1 MTSSPGLP
9 MKYAAIRLANRNY
22 RRIKTALLTHQPP
35 VITGLFFRLL
45 SLMDGRLAKRKQ
57 TPLESQAN
65 MLWKQ
70 RYLES
75 YQQGC
80 PRFAVETAHAVAA
93 GSADHVHPRGA
104 FYDNSV
110 NPRFNLKVY
119 ELLRPQ
125 QKISI
130 MDLGCAGGGMVRSF
144 LEDSHD
150 AIGLEGSDVA
160 RRTKS
165 GEWDT
170 IPFNLFT
177 CDLTK
182 PFQVTRLGRPFQF
195 DLITAWEVLEHIPD
209 AALTGMID
217 SIVLHLRPGGYFI
230 GSVDLLPDGNPLI
243 GAVYHQT
250 LEPAAWWEQRFCE
263 RGFVKV
269 AKHPF
274 TTEDMVR
281 GHGLSLKDWS
291 PEDGHGIHLILQK
304 VLT

>member
-1 MTSSPGLP
+1 

-22 RRIKTALLTHQPP
+22 RRIKAALLTHRPP
-35 VITGLFFRLL
+35 LITGLFFRLL
-45 SLMDGRLAKRKQ
+45 SLMDGLLAQRTLTPVEKQ
-57 TPLESQAN
+57 RN
-65 MLWKQ
+65 MLWKRQ
-70 RYLES
+70 YLES
-75 YQQGC
+75 YHQGRA
-80 PRFAVETAHAVAA
+80 RFTVETANAVAA
-93 GSADHVHPRGA
+93 GSADHLLPRGTV
-104 FYDNSV
+104 YDNSV
-110 NPRFNLKVY
+110 NYRFNLKVY

-125 QKISI
+125 EKISL
-130 MDLGCAGGGMVRSF
+130 MDLGCAGGGMVRTF
-144 LEDSHD
+144 IEDGHD
-150 AIGLEGSDVA
+150 AIGLEGSDA
-160 RRTKS
+160 PKRMGA

-170 IPFNLFT
+170 IPFSLFT

-182 PFQVTRLGRPFQF
+182 PFQVSRQGRPVQF

-209 AALTGMID
+209 AALTGLID
-217 SIVLHLRPGGYFI
+217 SIILHLRPGGYFI
-230 GSVDLLPDGNPLI
+230 GSVDLLPDGNPLT

-250 LEPAAWWEQRFCE
+250 LKPAAWWEQRFCE

-274 TTEDMVR
+274 KTQDMVR